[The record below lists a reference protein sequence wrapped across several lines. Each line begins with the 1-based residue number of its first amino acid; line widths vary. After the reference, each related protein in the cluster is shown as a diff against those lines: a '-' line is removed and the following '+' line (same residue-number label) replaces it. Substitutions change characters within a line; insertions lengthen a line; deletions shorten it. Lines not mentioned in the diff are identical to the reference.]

1 MKKLILSAVLLA
13 GLSIVSCK
21 SKASDEGTATETDT
35 VVTET
40 DTVMA
45 TDTVP
50 TTTDTVAPMPTDTVP
65 K

>member
-21 SKASDEGTATETDT
+21 SKSSEEGTPVYTDSA
-35 VVTET
+35 VTET
-40 DTVMA
+40 DTVIT

-50 TTTDTVAPMPTDTVP
+50 VTTDTLTVTPTDSIP

>member
-1 MKKLILSAVLLA
+1 MKKLILSAVVLA

-21 SKASDEGTATETDT
+21 SKSSDEGTATDTDT
-35 VVTET
+35 VVTVT
-40 DTVMA
+40 DTVIT

-50 TTTDTVAPMPTDTVP
+50 TTDTVAPMPVDSVP